1 MTPQIDCHGKT
12 SPILR
17 VPIPIY
23 AVSRKIDGK
32 TFMLT
37 VNLGI

>member
-1 MTPQIDCHGKT
+1 M

-17 VPIPIY
+17 VPTPIY
-23 AVSRKIDGK
+23 AVSRKIDRK

-37 VNLGI
+37 VNLGMLPLKSIVLKK